1 MNQWAAFC
9 MGLLAAWLLALEPAA
24 TAKAAGRWANT
35 DYPSAEFFP
44 ILPWDPLTGWDGK
57 AKDSQVNGL
66 ESIAACHFNMA
77 GFVRPGDLGRCRKL
91 GLGAILLPSGN
102 GVLPLKYQ
110 REWKSLSAT

>member
-57 AKDSQVNGL
+57 LA
-66 ESIAACHFNMA
+66 H
-77 GFVRPGDLGRCRKL
+77 
-91 GLGAILLPSGN
+91 AILSLVTTELLPPCN
-102 GVLPLKYQ
+102 
-110 REWKSLSAT
+110 